1 MEEAGAQAETK
12 RFVPAAVAECEYCA
26 GLDRPASADVAELV
40 GRKVGRIFLHRFS
53 GMYHGLGLPDGDT
66 IGGYCFYLGAVVLL
80 RQ

>member
-1 MEEAGAQAETK
+1 MEEADAQAETK
-12 RFVPAAVAECEYCA
+12 RFVPAAVAECEYRTGADDSA
-26 GLDRPASADVAELV
+26 GADAAELAS
-40 GRKVGRIFLHRFS
+40 RKVGGIFLHRFS